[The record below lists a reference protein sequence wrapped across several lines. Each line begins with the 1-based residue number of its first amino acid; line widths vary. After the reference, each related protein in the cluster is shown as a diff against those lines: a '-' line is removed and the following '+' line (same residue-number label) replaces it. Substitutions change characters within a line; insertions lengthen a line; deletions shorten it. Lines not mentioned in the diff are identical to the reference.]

1 MELWDAY
8 DSNFKKIDGV
18 TLIRGNK
25 ISNGLFH
32 LGCDILVTHTDGSYL
47 ILQRDK
53 VKRFGGMWEATAG
66 GSSLQGE
73 APLEC
78 AFRELSEETGIVAE
92 SLTEVGRELSRQTK
106 SIYV

>member
-25 ISNGLFH
+25 IANGLFH
-32 LGCDILVTHTDGSYL
+32 LVCDVLVTHTYGSYL